1 MGEDTESS
9 STPQNSYT
17 YSLRC
22 SGYQETMESSRNY
35 SDSPS
40 SYPLSYKY
48 PHYGST
54 KTTVDTENQLKTGI
68 EKIGELDI
76 EKNFSLDEG
85 N

>member
-1 MGEDTESS
+1 MGEDTESG

-22 SGYQETMESSRNY
+22 SGYQETMEASRNY
-35 SDSPS
+35 SDLTS

-48 PHYGST
+48 PHYGSA
-54 KTTVDTENQLKTGI
+54 KTTLDTENRLKTGI

-76 EKNFSLDEG
+76 EKNFSLDGE

>member
-1 MGEDTESS
+1 MGEDTESG
-9 STPQNSYT
+9 STPQNIYT

-22 SGYQETMESSRNY
+22 SGHQETMEASRNY
-35 SDSPS
+35 SDLPS

-54 KTTVDTENQLKTGI
+54 KTTVDTENRLRTGI
-68 EKIGELDI
+68 EKIEELDI
-76 EKNFSLDEG
+76 EKNFSLDGE